1 MCSILDASVVGEVFG
16 SNSSEAAKKFFDW
29 IDSGKGRLVTGGKV
43 LRELNKNSNFRV
55 WRKEA
60 TSAGIIREANE
71 NEVNAKTE
79 KLKIEGLCRSNDPH
93 VIALAK
99 VSGAR
104 LLYSNDGNLIKDFKD
119 KKLIDQPRGKVYP
132 TGGDGSFRPNHRRLL
147 AMKKL
152 CRL

>member
-60 TSAGIIREANE
+60 TSAGRVREANE

-79 KLKIEGLCRSNDPH
+79 KLKIGQIR
-93 VIALAK
+93 
-99 VSGAR
+99 
-104 LLYSNDGNLIKDFKD
+104 
-119 KKLIDQPRGKVYP
+119 
-132 TGGDGSFRPNHRRLL
+132 
-147 AMKKL
+147 
-152 CRL
+152 